1 MQLRFHGLLAGL
13 AALGLAL
20 TMGSPDRIRAAGD
33 TRTLSLYNI
42 HTKETL
48 TVLFKKEGRYDQAA
62 LKRLNHM
69 FRDWRTNEETEMDP
83 ALFDI
88 IWEMHVELGSR
99 EPVHVVSGYR
109 SKKTNAALREG
120 GGGQA
125 KNSRHILGKAADV
138 HFPDVQVRQLRYS
151 ALVKERGGVGYYPT
165 SAIPFVHVDTDRVR
179 HWPPMPR
186 YELALLFPNGQSK
199 HVPSDGRPITKEDVR
214 TAQAQHKDL
223 AVQIAQFFEVR
234 RNPAERT
241 IVASLATK
249 PATETAR
256 KTTVPQLP
264 PLPAE
269 QPRMALL
276 PKESAPPA
284 DPLPR
289 LAQIPAPTLVTRP
302 AVQPVALVKPQ
313 DAIADFLTRQPVE
326 PPPARQKVVAAVP
339 NQAPQP
345 APTRVAAIDPKL
357 AKPVAVE
364 PKARLSDET
373 LRSWG
378 NGFQT
383 APEFDEEHP
392 DELSYRPFPIAP
404 ILTEDFGSDHP
415 VLARTVHPDTR
426 RIFDLLDEPDRLFP
440 LSFRPGKQVAEL
452 LWADQFLGNKV
463 GVNTLMGDASVPQA
477 PTGVKQRK
485 VATSINE

>member
-1 MQLRFHGLLAGL
+1 MTLRLHGLLAGL
-13 AALGLAL
+13 LAFGLAL
-20 TMGSPDRIRAAGD
+20 AMGSPERIRAAGD
-33 TRTLSLYNI
+33 TRTISLFNI

-48 TVLFKKEGRYDQAA
+48 TVLYKKEGRNEPAA

-99 EPVHVVSGYR
+99 EPIHVVSGYR
-109 SKKTNAALREG
+109 SRKTNSTLREG

-138 HFPDVQVRQLRYS
+138 HFPDVPVRQLRYS

-186 YELALLFPNGQSK
+186 YELALLFPKGQSK

-241 IVASLATK
+241 VIASLSPRPEIAK
-249 PATETAR
+249 RPAP
-256 KTTVPQLP
+256 PQLP
-264 PLPAE
+264 PAPVQPA
-269 QPRMALL
+269 RMALL
-276 PKESAPPA
+276 AKESAPPA
-284 DPLPR
+284 ADPMPR
-289 LAQIPAPTLVTRP
+289 LAQIPLPTLVTR
-302 AVQPVALVKPQ
+302 ASLQPTALAKAE
-313 DAIADFLTRQPVE
+313 DAIADLLSRDARLPSKPTQPKAVE
-326 PPPARQKVVAAVP
+326 AKPKPA
-339 NQAPQP
+339 P

-357 AKPVAVE
+357 TRQPAVE

-373 LRSWG
+373 IRSWG

-404 ILTEDFGSDHP
+404 ILTEDFGSEHP
-415 VLARTVHPDTR
+415 VLAQTHHPDTR
-426 RIFDLLDEPDRLFP
+426 RIFDLLDEPDKLFP

-477 PTGVKQRK
+477 PTGFKQRK
-485 VATSINE
+485 VATTVNK

>member
-1 MQLRFHGLLAGL
+1 MRFHGILAGL
-13 AALGLAL
+13 AVFGLAL
-20 TMGSPDRIRAAGD
+20 AAGSPDRIRAAGD
-33 TRTLSLYNI
+33 TRSISLYNI

-99 EPVHVVSGYR
+99 EPVHLVSGYR
-109 SKKTNAALREG
+109 SKRTNNSLREG

-138 HFPDVQVRQLRYS
+138 HFPDVPVRQLRYS

-199 HVPSDGRPITKEDVR
+199 HVPSDGRPISKEDVR

-241 IVASLATK
+241 VVASLATR
-249 PATETAR
+249 PAPEGIKRPA
-256 KTTVPQLP
+256 VPRLS
-264 PLPAE
+264 PLPIE
-269 QPRMALL
+269 QPRMALM
-276 PKESAPPA
+276 PSESAPPA

-289 LAQIPAPTLVTRP
+289 LAQIPVPKLVSRP
-302 AVQPVALVKPQ
+302 AVQPVALVRQQ
-313 DAIADFLTRQPVE
+313 DAIAEFLTRQPIA
-326 PPPARQKVVAAVP
+326 PAQPKTVAAPMKAVPAPIRVAAV
-339 NQAPQP
+339 
-345 APTRVAAIDPKL
+345 DPKL
-357 AKPVAVE
+357 AKPIEAPP
-364 PKARLSDET
+364 PKPHLTDET
-373 LRSWG
+373 IRSWG

-392 DELSYRPFPIAP
+392 EELSYRPFPIAP
-404 ILTEDFGSDHP
+404 ILTEDFGAEHP
-415 VLARTVHPDTR
+415 VLARTHHPDTR

-463 GVNTLMGDASVPQA
+463 GVNTLMGDASVPQF
-477 PTGVKQRK
+477 PTGIRQRK